1 MKKILLILFAG
12 TFSVNLIGSSTIS
25 LNKTT
30 KDLSH
35 YINLGIKSIAYPFVQ
50 QWNSTRSTKAF
61 LTISTIGGLLFIKHI
76 KNSNAQL
83 KKEADFL
90 SKYENNLNKQAQII
104 QKNIET
110 ISTFEKNQQE
120 NLINDTADAI
130 NQLQRMNNN
139 LNSKDFFEWLSTNNK
154 IKLMTLIN
162 STQTNIFNLNNKLDE
177 IKKKLNIK
185 QIVFK
190 KVDRSYICGIKIKC
204 IRIC

>member
-1 MKKILLILFAG
+1 M
-12 TFSVNLIGSSTIS
+12 
-25 LNKTT
+25 LNK
-30 KDLSH
+30 S
-35 YINLGIKSIAYPFVQ
+35 
-50 QWNSTRSTKAF
+50 
-61 LTISTIGGLLFIKHI
+61 
-76 KNSNAQL
+76 
-83 KKEADFL
+83 
-90 SKYENNLNKQAQII
+90 AQII
-104 QKNIET
+104 KTNIET

-185 QIVFK
+185 
-190 KVDRSYICGIKIKC
+190 
-204 IRIC
+204 